1 MELKYI
7 VKNNELN
14 INQILQNELNISSRL
29 LYKLIKNNII
39 LLNGNSC
46 DTRNLASSGDIITV
60 DFNYEEDNS
69 NIVPTKMN
77 LDIIFED
84 EWLLIVNKPAGIAI
98 HPSVLHYSDSLCN
111 GIRFYFDT
119 IGLKKKIR
127 PVNRL
132 DLNTSG
138 LVVFAK
144 CEYVQECLISQMK
157 DNVFK
162 KEYLA
167 FCNGVFSKK
176 SGTINLPIAR
186 KENSIIERCISENGQ
201 PSITHYK
208 VVKEFVSNEFD
219 AFDVENFPEK
229 KFDNYSLVKCTL
241 ETGRT
246 HQIRVHMSAIGHPL
260 IGDSLYGSTSDFI
273 NRQALHCYK
282 LQFLHPINNEFMD
295 FVGEIPLD
303 FKKLDFDF

>member
-1 MELKYI
+1 MEINYEI
-7 VKNNELN
+7 QNNTQT
-14 INQILQNELNISSRL
+14 INSILQNELQISSRL
-29 LYKLIKNNII
+29 LYKLIK
-39 LLNGNSC
+39 LNKIQLNHQPC
-46 DTRNLASSGDIITV
+46 DTRKTGTLGDTITINF
-60 DFNYEEDNS
+60 DYEEDNS
-69 NIVPTKMN
+69 NIVPTEMDLN
-77 LDIIFED
+77 IIFED
-84 EWLLIVNKPAGIAI
+84 DWLLVVNKPAGIAI

-111 GIRFYFDT
+111 GIRFYFDK

-144 CEYVQECLISQMK
+144 CEYIQECLINQMK
-157 DNVFK
+157 NNQFK

-167 FCNGVFSKK
+167 VCNGFFEEK

-201 PSITHYK
+201 TAITHFE
-208 VVKEFVSNEFD
+208 VLKEFN
-219 AFDVENFPEK
+219 
-229 KFDNYSLVKCTL
+229 NYSLVKCSL

-260 IGDSLYGSTSDFI
+260 LGDSLYGSISDLI
-273 NRQALHCYK
+273 NRQALHCFN
-282 LQFLHPINNEFMD
+282 LQFIHPVYNNDLNFWGD
-295 FVGEIPLD
+295 LPND
-303 FKKLDFDF
+303 FKIFDIK

>member
-1 MELKYI
+1 MELNYEI
-7 VKNNELN
+7 KNNKQT
-14 INQILQNELNISSRL
+14 INSILQNELKISSRL
-29 LYKLIKNNII
+29 LYKLIK
-39 LLNGNSC
+39 LNKIELNHKPC
-46 DTRNLASSGDIITV
+46 DTRKTGTFGDTITINF
-60 DFNYEEDNS
+60 DYEEDNS
-69 NIVPTKMN
+69 NIIPTKMN
-77 LDIIFED
+77 LNIIFED
-84 EWLLIVNKPAGIAI
+84 DWLLVVNKPAGIAI

-111 GIRFYFDT
+111 GIKFYFDK

-144 CEYVQECLISQMK
+144 CEYIQECLINQMK
-157 DNVFK
+157 NNQFK

-167 FCNGVFSKK
+167 VCNGFFDKK

-201 PSITHYK
+201 TAITHYE
-208 VVKEFVSNEFD
+208 VLKE
-219 AFDVENFPEK
+219 
-229 KFDNYSLVKCTL
+229 FDNYSLVKCSL

-260 IGDSLYGSTSDFI
+260 LGDSLYGSISDLI
-273 NRQALHCYK
+273 NRQALHCFN
-282 LQFLHPINNEFMD
+282 LQFIHPVYNNDLNFWGD
-295 FVGEIPLD
+295 LPND
-303 FKKLDFDF
+303 FKIFDIK

>member
-1 MELKYI
+1 MKIEYKI
-7 VKNNELN
+7 ENNKIT
-14 INQILQNELNISSRL
+14 INQILQNELKISSRL
-29 LYKLIKNNII
+29 LFKLIKNNKIS
-39 LLNGNSC
+39 LNENIC
-46 DTRNLASSGDIITV
+46 DTRNIPDIGDIISI

-69 NIVPTKMN
+69 NIIPTKMELN
-77 LDIIFED
+77 IIYED
-84 EWLLIVNKPAGIAI
+84 DWLLVVNKPAGIAI
-98 HPSVLHYSDSLCN
+98 HPSILHYSDSLCN

-144 CEYVQECLISQMK
+144 CEYIQECLISQMK
-157 DNVFK
+157 NNEFK

-167 FCNGVFSKK
+167 ICKGYFEKK
-176 SGTINLPIAR
+176 LGTINLPIDR

-201 PSITHYK
+201 PSITHYE
-208 VVKEFVSNEFD
+208 VLKEFN
-219 AFDVENFPEK
+219 
-229 KFDNYSLVKCTL
+229 NYSLIKCIL

-260 IGDSLYGSTSDFI
+260 LGDSLYGSISDFI
-273 NRQALHCYK
+273 DRQALHCYK
-282 LQFLHPINNEFMD
+282 LHFVHPVNKNLMD
-295 FVGEIPLD
+295 LYSELPHD
-303 FKKLDFDF
+303 FKKLRVNL

>member
-1 MELKYI
+1 MEINYEI
-7 VKNNELN
+7 KNNTQT
-14 INQILQNELNISSRL
+14 INSILQNELKISSRL
-29 LYKLIKNNII
+29 LYKLIK
-39 LLNGNSC
+39 LNKIELNHKPC
-46 DTRNLASSGDIITV
+46 DTRKTGNLGDTITV
-60 DFNYEEDNS
+60 NFYYEEDNS
-69 NIVPTKMN
+69 NIVPTKMDLN
-77 LDIIFED
+77 IIFED
-84 EWLLIVNKPAGIAI
+84 DWILVVNKPAGIAI

-111 GIRFYFDT
+111 GIRFYFDK

-144 CEYVQECLISQMK
+144 CEYIQECLINQMK
-157 DNVFK
+157 KNQFK

-167 FCNGVFSKK
+167 VCDGIFDEK

-201 PSITHYK
+201 TAITHYE
-208 VVKEFVSNEFD
+208 VLKE
-219 AFDVENFPEK
+219 
-229 KFDNYSLVKCTL
+229 FDNYSLVKCSL

-260 IGDSLYGSTSDFI
+260 LGDSLYGSISDLI
-273 NRQALHCYK
+273 NRQALHCFN
-282 LQFLHPINNEFMD
+282 LQFIHPVYNNDLNFWGD
-295 FVGEIPLD
+295 LPND
-303 FKKLDFDF
+303 FKIFDIK